1 MSSEGATGTAGV
13 AHEAVGVARE
23 VETNLG
29 VVGVLVLVVVAMAC
43 GWAYTVRALTRQ
55 GLVFAEELGRWM
67 AIAGTAATRARKAEQ
82 RVAALDER
90 IDRLTD
96 RSERGP
102 SSRRGEG

>member
-1 MSSEGATGTAGV
+1 
-13 AHEAVGVARE
+13 VARE
-23 VETNLG
+23 VETLG
-29 VVGVLVLVVVAMAC
+29 IVGVLVLVIIAMAF

-90 IDRLTD
+90 IDRMTD
-96 RSERGP
+96 RAP
-102 SSRRGEG
+102 PSRRGEG

>member
-1 MSSEGATGTAGV
+1 MNEASTA
-13 AHEAVGVARE
+13 AQAVGVARE
-23 VETNLG
+23 VETLG
-29 VVGVLVLVVVAMAC
+29 IVGVLVLVIIAMAI

-96 RSERGP
+96 RAP
-102 SSRRGEG
+102 PSRRGEGG